1 MSLQADGAEMSAGG
15 AIPLAGLSPAARGHL
30 AMLMFSA
37 LVAGSFS
44 LGSLMANMISPT
56 AFSALRFLLAAGIL
70 GATLAVAAGT
80 PTGLTR
86 RALAAPWRYLVL
98 GGLLA
103 AYFVLMFEG
112 LKTAEPVAS
121 AAVFT
126 LTPVMSAG
134 FGRVLLGQRMTQRI
148 AVALALGA
156 AGAVWVIFR
165 ADLGALM
172 RFQIGRGEAIFLVG
186 CAAHALYTPMV
197 RKLNR
202 GESPVVFS
210 FGVLVAGLVMLTLL
224 GLSEIRATDW
234 TALPAIVWITLVY
247 TALFATA
254 VTFVLLQYAALR
266 LPSSKVMA
274 YTYLT
279 PSWVALWEVAL
290 GKGVPPALT
299 LVGVAGIVLALVL
312 LLKDQ
317 EAPSPSSRSSSRS
330 SAS

>member
-1 MSLQADGAEMSAGG
+1 
-15 AIPLAGLSPAARGHL
+15 
-30 AMLMFSA
+30 MLGFSA

-44 LGSLMANMISPT
+44 LGGLMANMISPT
-56 AFSALRFLLAAGIL
+56 AFSAVRFLLAAALL
-70 GATLAVAAGT
+70 GSAVAAMSRPEKG
-80 PTGLTR
+80 GIR
-86 RALAAPWRYLVL
+86 RAGAAPWRYLVL

-112 LKTAEPVAS
+112 LKTAEPVSA

-126 LTPVMSAG
+126 LTPLMSAG
-134 FGRVLLGQRMTQRI
+134 FGWLLLGQRLTRRI

-165 ADLGALM
+165 ADLAALM
-172 RFQIGRGEAIFLVG
+172 RFQIGRGEAIYLAG
-186 CAAHALYTPMV
+186 CASHALYTPMV

-210 FGVLVAGLVMLTLL
+210 FGVLVAGLSILGVL
-224 GLSEIRATDW
+224 GLDEIRVTDW
-234 TALPAIVWITLVY
+234 TALPAIVWITLAY